1 MSRNGQLKK
10 YQGRKRGKEKS
21 KATEW
26 KERRKGQSGLWQVG
40 KKAKRRHK
48 NGKEKRPT
56 GHDML
61 NELSRREG
69 KPSTFETSL
78 FCAYKG
84 LKDASS
90 QS

>member
-1 MSRNGQLKK
+1 MGSKRSTKEEKEEKK
-10 YQGRKRGKEKS
+10 NPRPHSGKKEGKNRVDSGR
-21 KATEW
+21 W
-26 KERRKGQSGLWQVG
+26 

-48 NGKEKRPT
+48 NGKEKGPT
-56 GHDML
+56 GQDKL

-69 KPSTFETSL
+69 KPSTFETAS